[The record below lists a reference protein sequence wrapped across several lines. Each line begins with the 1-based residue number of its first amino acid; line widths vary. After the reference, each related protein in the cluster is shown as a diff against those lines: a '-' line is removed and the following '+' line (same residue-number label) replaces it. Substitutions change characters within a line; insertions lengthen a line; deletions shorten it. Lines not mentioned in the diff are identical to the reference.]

1 MASGCDED
9 CDSKRCVSLRAFV
22 GPFARTLEVALI
34 SPASVM
40 YVFVNKVTNIV
51 QVWLFKQTVI
61 SFFFLFVFVF
71 KEKNTDWKQKNKL
84 SIVSSLGLICAK

>member
-1 MASGCDED
+1 MTSDSVTKTVTLSG
-9 CDSKRCVSLRAFV
+9 VSLRAFV

-34 SPASVM
+34 SAASVM

-61 SFFFLFVFVF
+61 SFFFFFLVFVF
-71 KEKNTDWKQKNKL
+71 KEKNTDWKQKINFL
-84 SIVSSLGLICAK
+84 L

>member
-1 MASGCDED
+1 MTSDSVTKTVTLSG
-9 CDSKRCVSLRAFV
+9 VSLRAFV

-34 SPASVM
+34 SAASVM

-61 SFFFLFVFVF
+61 SFFFFFWYFFLR
-71 KEKNTDWKQKNKL
+71 KKILTGNK
-84 SIVSSLGLICAK
+84 K

>member
-1 MASGCDED
+1 MTLSG
-9 CDSKRCVSLRAFV
+9 VSLRAFV

-34 SPASVM
+34 SAASVM

-61 SFFFLFVFVF
+61 SFFFFWYLFLR
-71 KEKNTDWKQKNKL
+71 KKILTGNK
-84 SIVSSLGLICAK
+84 K

>member
-1 MASGCDED
+1 MTSDSVTKTVTPSG
-9 CDSKRCVSLRAFV
+9 VSLRAFV

-34 SPASVM
+34 SAASVM

-61 SFFFLFVFVF
+61 SFFFFLYLFLR
-71 KEKNTDWKQKNKL
+71 KKKILTGNKQKKINFL
-84 SIVSSLGLICAK
+84 L

>member
-1 MASGCDED
+1 MTSDSVTKTVTLSG
-9 CDSKRCVSLRAFV
+9 VSLRAFV

-34 SPASVM
+34 SAASVM

-61 SFFFLFVFVF
+61 SFFFLYLFLR
-71 KEKNTDWKQKNKL
+71 KKNTDWKQQQKK
-84 SIVSSLGLICAK
+84 

>member
-1 MASGCDED
+1 MTSDSVTKTVTLSG
-9 CDSKRCVSLRAFV
+9 VSLRAFV

-34 SPASVM
+34 SAASVM

-61 SFFFLFVFVF
+61 SFFFFFWYLFFR
-71 KEKNTDWKQKNKL
+71 KKKL
-84 SIVSSLGLICAK
+84 TGKKK

>member
-1 MASGCDED
+1 MTSDSVTKTVTPSG
-9 CDSKRCVSLRAFV
+9 VSLRAFV

-34 SPASVM
+34 SAASVM

-61 SFFFLFVFVF
+61 SYFFFGGYLFLR
-71 KEKNTDWKQKNKL
+71 KKY
-84 SIVSSLGLICAK
+84 